1 MDWLSVK
8 KDWIDNWSV
17 DLSPIAPRQTNG
29 ELYKSGYDLWQ
40 AHAFPN
46 NLGRTH
52 KVIVRD
58 NPRIGFRQPGM
69 FIFDFDTKGRLVNA
83 VYTGSQWGAITFDD
97 YRPEIHRLLSGT
109 WIQGKWEENTLETGL
124 NYQPKIVGPR
134 DAYYEMV
141 METLD
146 GLVEVLRNA
155 KISELEKMSAPA
167 KQIEVL
173 NSLPIKN
180 HEGLLKESERFH
192 SIIGSQIPVM
202 PPQLAF
208 YHYQAIPVRVQNGC
222 GGGCTYCDFYE
233 NRKIEILPQADVLK
247 QIDQMAEYL
256 GEEVDHFEQVVLIDG
271 DALTVP
277 TEQLAVELRYAREK
291 FGFLPNEMTYRPWNF
306 AHAFAKYKTI
316 LGKTEEELAYLRE
329 QGLHYINMGL
339 ETGCKELARI
349 VKPGQE
355 LEGFREAVKRLVK
368 VDIKVSI
375 NIIVGLG
382 GKKFADRHV
391 NETINFLQ
399 TLPPEITVFYAYL
412 ERKESSRYVQ
422 QEERFEPL
430 ADSELVKQAQAF
442 QRILPRVYKYLFIP
456 M

>member
-1 MDWLSVK
+1 MSNMWFRIEHNVK
-8 KDWIDNWSV
+8 NPWSMEW
-17 DLSPIAPRQTNG
+17 SPIPPRDSLKG
-29 ELYKSGYDLWQ
+29 RGFDLWSGF
-40 AHAFPN
+40 AFN
-46 NLGRTH
+46 IGRTH
-52 KVIVRD
+52 KAIIYRD
-58 NPRIGFRQPGM
+58 NETGLVSATNGM
-69 FIFDFDTKGRLVNA
+69 FKFDFDSCGRTVM
-83 VYTGSQWGAITFDD
+83 VSYTGDHWGEISFDK
-97 YRPEIHRLLSGT
+97 YKPEMHRLLSGT
-109 WIQGKWEENTLETGL
+109 WIEGRWEHSTYETGL
-124 NYQPKIVGPR
+124 NYHPTIMKEGDKFYDISMQI
-134 DAYYEMV
+134 
-141 METLD
+141 LD
-146 GLVEVLRNA
+146 ELVYILEKGQVKVIDNAGREHPNLVEA
-155 KISELEKMSAPA
+155 IP
-167 KQIEVL
+167 
-173 NSLPIKN
+173 PIKN

-208 YHYQAIPVRVQNGC
+208 YHYHAIPVRVQNGC

-291 FGFLPNEMTYRPWNF
+291 FGFLPEDTAPKPWNF

-391 NETINFLQ
+391 NETINFLK
-399 TLPPEITVFYAYL
+399 TLPPEITVFYSYL
-412 ERKESSRYVQ
+412 ERKTDSRYAQ
-422 QEERFEPL
+422 QEKQFKPL
-430 ADSELVKQAQAF
+430 ENDELIKQAEVFRRLIPKA
-442 QRILPRVYKYLFIP
+442 YKYLFIP